1 MSDEEQDEHCVDTQ
15 SCPYGPFFG
24 RTGHD
29 SVEASGNQYVDADG
43 FQRIS
48 DGVFL
53 LSHDVGQEHGRGV
66 SGETALGACHVAV
79 RRDEDDVDGK
89 EDQTTGSREPGPPN
103 RLVDE
108 LVPKGKVEVN
118 PHHDFGCH
126 DNGDD
131 T

>member
-66 SGETALGACHVAV
+66 SGETAPGACHVAV

-89 EDQTTGSREPGPPN
+89 EDQTTGSREPAPQIVLSMSLYQKE
-103 RLVDE
+103 RL
-108 LVPKGKVEVN
+108 K
-118 PHHDFGCH
+118 
-126 DNGDD
+126 
-131 T
+131 